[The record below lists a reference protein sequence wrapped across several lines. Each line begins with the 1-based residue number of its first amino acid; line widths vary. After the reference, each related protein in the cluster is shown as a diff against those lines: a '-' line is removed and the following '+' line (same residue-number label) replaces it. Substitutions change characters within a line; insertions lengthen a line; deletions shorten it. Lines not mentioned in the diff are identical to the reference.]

1 MGRKI
6 AGTRRWESAWTGVVV
21 VVVVRRSKPPLKTR
35 ARFGDRRHN
44 NYFQAT
50 TVLSCPNTT

>member
-6 AGTRRWESAWTGVVV
+6 AGTRRWWTGAVVVV